1 MPREK
6 KSLAGSNEPQPQEEM
21 TVVVMR
27 FRGSGDTLQKGFDT
41 VSQALA
47 ALGPPQPPVQQ
58 RVLVQRPAAQLPAGP
73 DVIDAEAREAEDDEF
88 EPAAA
93 EPAASNGRPKRVYEP
108 RKYSFL
114 PDFNVSPADMPFKQ
128 FIGDRPNLGEYEKY
142 ILASAWIMRHG
153 SLDTFTPNHVFTCF
167 RAMQWKQQVD
177 FSQPMRQ
184 MKAKKSYFET
194 PTKGTW
200 RLTGIGL
207 EEADHILAAN

>member
-93 EPAASNGRPKRVYEP
+93 EPAASNGRPKPSRTRP
-108 RKYSFL
+108 SSSGPTRSNASSL
-114 PDFNVSPADMPFKQ
+114 RATMRSP
-128 FIGDRPNLGEYEKY
+128 N
-142 ILASAWIMRHG
+142 
-153 SLDTFTPNHVFTCF
+153 
-167 RAMQWKQQVD
+167 
-177 FSQPMRQ
+177 
-184 MKAKKSYFET
+184 
-194 PTKGTW
+194 
-200 RLTGIGL
+200 
-207 EEADHILAAN
+207 